1 MELVRIIEKDDKTA
15 RDKIKKIYG
24 NDCLIVSSSRIK
36 NKSELVIAIDLDNQ
50 VDNIFL
56 QKNKKQS
63 PFDLNKLT
71 NTNAQDNNDNR
82 YLNSS
87 ELFEKQ
93 KANQLASDIK
103 EEILALREEFD
114 RFKRNFSSDE
124 KYLPENIADRL
135 KNFDL
140 PFTLYKMIED
150 EILETKNIKIAS
162 KNLEAII
169 KKNIHFSNIDYPLAK
184 KIVFYGPS
192 GSGKTTL
199 LRTING
205 LENLSGGEIYFDNQK
220 VNNNTILEVQ
230 KKTGMIFQEFNLVNN
245 LSAINNVLTGL
256 LNSSNKFLSLFYL
269 FKKDQKIEA
278 LKSLK
283 TVGLLEKSYNRSDEL
298 SGGQR
303 QRVGI
308 ARAIIKRPLL
318 LLADEPVASLDP
330 KAANLILSLLK
341 KINKEFG
348 TTILCNLHQVDLAK
362 KYSDRLV
369 GLLDGKIIFDEKS
382 ENINKSNLEKIYV

>member
-1 MELVRIIEKDDKTA
+1 
-15 RDKIKKIYG
+15 
-24 NDCLIVSSSRIK
+24 
-36 NKSELVIAIDLDNQ
+36 
-50 VDNIFL
+50 
-56 QKNKKQS
+56 
-63 PFDLNKLT
+63 
-71 NTNAQDNNDNR
+71 
-82 YLNSS
+82 
-87 ELFEKQ
+87 
-93 KANQLASDIK
+93 
-103 EEILALREEFD
+103 
-114 RFKRNFSSDE
+114 
-124 KYLPENIADRL
+124 
-135 KNFDL
+135 
-140 PFTLYKMIED
+140 MIEIND
-150 EILETKNIKIAS
+150 LKKTFDNGSPALKGVNLKINKGEFVSIL
-162 KNLEAII
+162 
-169 KKNIHFSNIDYPLAK
+169 
-184 KIVFYGPS
+184 GPS

-205 LENLSGGEIYFDNQK
+205 LETLSGGEIYFDNK
-220 VNNNTILEVQ
+220 KINSNNILEVQ

-330 KAANLILSLLK
+330 KAANLILALLK
-341 KINKEFG
+341 KINKEYG

>member
-1 MELVRIIEKDDKTA
+1 MLE
-15 RDKIKKIYG
+15 
-24 NDCLIVSSSRIK
+24 IK
-36 NKSELVIAIDLDNQ
+36 NL
-50 VDNIFL
+50 
-56 QKNKKQS
+56 KKT
-63 PFDLNKLT
+63 FDGGT
-71 NTNAQDNNDNR
+71 
-82 YLNSS
+82 
-87 ELFEKQ
+87 E
-93 KANQLASDIK
+93 
-103 EEILALREEFD
+103 ALRGVNLKVNKGEFI
-114 RFKRNFSSDE
+114 S
-124 KYLPENIADRL
+124 
-135 KNFDL
+135 
-140 PFTLYKMIED
+140 
-150 EILETKNIKIAS
+150 IL
-162 KNLEAII
+162 
-169 KKNIHFSNIDYPLAK
+169 
-184 KIVFYGPS
+184 GPS

-199 LRTING
+199 LRSING
-205 LENLSGGEIYFDNQK
+205 LEKIESGNIFFEEEKITETY
-220 VNNNTILEVQ
+220 LPEVQ

-269 FKKDQKIEA
+269 FKKTQKIEA